1 MLGRLGS
8 RDGLGHKTCRLKGLV
23 SPRFKIEWYQDA
35 RGDAPVHRWLT
46 EELSDGARELVGA
59 AILEILQADGPDV
72 CGTRFGRQ
80 LGDGVFEFRLDGD
93 PQPWIDAA
101 RRSRGKKPTG
111 ERLQSERIQYRLF
124 CHAHGD
130 RLILLLG
137 AYDKGEDVSKKRQQ
151 DEIATAKARLKMWA
165 QQQRLKSKAAHRAP
179 ASRSGKKRP

>member
-1 MLGRLGS
+1 M
-8 RDGLGHKTCRLKGLV
+8 
-23 SPRFKIEWYQDA
+23 SPRFTIEWYQDA

-46 EELSDGARELVGA
+46 EELSDEARELVGA
-59 AILEILQADGPDV
+59 AIPEILQADGPDV

-101 RRSRGKKPTG
+101 RRRRGKKPAG
-111 ERLQSERIQYRLF
+111 ERLESERIQYRLF

>member
-1 MLGRLGS
+1 
-8 RDGLGHKTCRLKGLV
+8 V
-23 SPRFKIEWYQDA
+23 SPKYKIEWYQDA
-35 RGDAPVHRWLT
+35 GGDAPVHRWLT
-46 EELSDGARELVGA
+46 EELSDEARELVGA

-101 RRSRGKKPTG
+101 RRRRGKKPKGQGLRG
-111 ERLQSERIQYRLF
+111 EEIQYRLF

-137 AYDKGEDVSKKRQQ
+137 AYDKGQDVSKKRQQ
-151 DEIATAKARLKMWA
+151 EEIGNAKGRLRIWE
-165 QQQRLKSKAAHRAP
+165 QLQRDRSKA
-179 ASRSGKKRP
+179 SGKRRSKRGGRKRP